1 MILSRR
7 VLLYLS
13 AAGAS
18 CAVQRNTQLSEV
30 QYLPSDEEGWEAFNA
45 LLMAHPET
53 PVAIAVDSVDELY
66 RGEIMPRAWG
76 RDRAEMTSRRLRQL
90 VHQSPFR
97 AALRQGRERN
107 GPLRG
112 DRYLIMGLTNPEQIR
127 PWLDI
132 MYQRG
137 TPLAGIWLLPALSA
151 SLVRR
156 FHLKDLRL
164 LMVSEQT
171 GGLRLT
177 YLESGE
183 LRFSRLAPVDGSQH
197 ENPLEGYAEEI
208 ERTRQALVGQR
219 LITREEKIKVV
230 LIDSLNTLNDL
241 HAFLPES
248 AGFQCISINRGRLL
262 EALKLPHALL
272 AESTDALYLSLLS
285 HAPASANLM
294 TAEQR
299 ASSRTF
305 WLRRGLVFGAA
316 AWLTLSVA
324 STLLLLGDAW
334 RLGRQSDALQA
345 QARADRMQETAWLAP
360 AGGASQVGQ
369 RLAAVEA
376 WNAVRLRDRQ
386 PGALLDAAQAAADS
400 IGGIQL
406 IRLNWINTDAAEAT
420 SLTIEGDLPA
430 FAGDYRAAHASI
442 AALARLLGERLP
454 KHRVEVAAWPLNA
467 QSGEELEG
475 ELGSGQTAARFQLR
489 VRAKP

>member
-1 MILSRR
+1 
-7 VLLYLS
+7 
-13 AAGAS
+13 
-18 CAVQRNTQLSEV
+18 
-30 QYLPSDEEGWEAFNA
+30 
-45 LLMAHPET
+45 
-53 PVAIAVDSVDELY
+53 
-66 RGEIMPRAWG
+66 
-76 RDRAEMTSRRLRQL
+76 
-90 VHQSPFR
+90 
-97 AALRQGRERN
+97 
-107 GPLRG
+107 
-112 DRYLIMGLTNPEQIR
+112 
-127 PWLDI
+127 
-132 MYQRG
+132 
-137 TPLAGIWLLPALSA
+137 
-151 SLVRR
+151 
-156 FHLKDLRL
+156 
-164 LMVSEQT
+164 
-171 GGLRLT
+171 
-177 YLESGE
+177 
-183 LRFSRLAPVDGSQH
+183 
-197 ENPLEGYAEEI
+197 
-208 ERTRQALVGQR
+208 
-219 LITREEKIKVV
+219 
-230 LIDSLNTLNDL
+230 
-241 HAFLPES
+241 
-248 AGFQCISINRGRLL
+248 
-262 EALKLPHALL
+262 
-272 AESTDALYLSLLS
+272 
-285 HAPASANLM
+285 M

-299 ASSRTF
+299 ASNRTF

-345 QARADRMQETAWLAP
+345 QARTDRMQETAWLAP